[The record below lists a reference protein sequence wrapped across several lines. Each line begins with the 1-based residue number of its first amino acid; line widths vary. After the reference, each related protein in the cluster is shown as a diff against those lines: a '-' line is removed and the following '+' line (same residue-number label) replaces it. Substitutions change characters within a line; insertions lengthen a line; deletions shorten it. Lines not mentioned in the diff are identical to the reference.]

1 MFIVIEGVDG
11 AGKTTQVNM
20 LKGKVI
26 RGKVIKTT
34 KEPTDGKIGKL
45 IRELLSEEKF
55 DNLKMQL
62 LFAADREEH
71 FDSVIKNSIDS
82 SGILVSDRYIFSS
95 LSYGIASGLDA
106 EWLIG
111 VNSQFPVPDITIII
125 DLDPKI
131 SLMRI
136 NARDSKEAFE
146 NLKFLTEV
154 RKAYKFLAGKYSN
167 CFVIDGNKSAD
178 KVQQSII
185 ELINANL
192 K

>member
-11 AGKTTQVNM
+11 AGKTTQVNI
-20 LKGKVI
+20 LKGKVVG
-26 RGKVIKTT
+26 GKSVRTT

-45 IRELLSEEKF
+45 IRELLSGKNL

-71 FDSVIKNSIDS
+71 LNSLIKDSIDS
-82 SGILVSDRYIFSS
+82 NEILVSDRYIFSS

-106 EWLIG
+106 QWLIG
-111 VNSQFPVPDITIII
+111 VNSQFPVPDMTIII
-125 DLDPKI
+125 DLEPDVSLSRI
-131 SLMRI
+131 S
-136 NARDSKEAFE
+136 ARDSKEAFE
-146 NLKFLTEV
+146 NIKFLTEV

-167 CFVIDGNKSAD
+167 CFIIDGSKSID
-178 KVQQSII
+178 EVQQTII
-185 ELINANL
+185 ELINTNL